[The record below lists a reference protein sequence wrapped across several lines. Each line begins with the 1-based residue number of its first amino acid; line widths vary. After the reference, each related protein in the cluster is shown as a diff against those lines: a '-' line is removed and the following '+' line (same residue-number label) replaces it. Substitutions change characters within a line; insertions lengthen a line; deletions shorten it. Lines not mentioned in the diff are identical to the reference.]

1 MSGSDQGRSEP
12 EVTPAAV
19 VPQVGTRGVLC
30 VKCEHLNA
38 ATLEECE
45 YCRAHL
51 WVNCHECGAKN
62 RRVNIRC
69 DECNR
74 RLHKGRSTR
83 SGSRARQAG
92 FNWWIIGMVVGGIV
106 FAIVLLFVISG
117 LKLPRLW

>member
-1 MSGSDQGRSEP
+1 MSGSDPGRTEP
-12 EVTPAAV
+12 EVTPPTV
-19 VPQVGTRGVLC
+19 VSPTGVRGVLC
-30 VKCEHLNA
+30 VKCEHLNS

-92 FNWWIIGMVVGGIV
+92 FNWWIIGTVVGGIV